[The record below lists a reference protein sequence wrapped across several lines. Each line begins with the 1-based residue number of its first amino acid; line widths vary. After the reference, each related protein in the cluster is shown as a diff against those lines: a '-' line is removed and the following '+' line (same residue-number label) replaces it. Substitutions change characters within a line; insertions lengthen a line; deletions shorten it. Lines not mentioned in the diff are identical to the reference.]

1 MNDETENDNVRTL
14 GREFKQPKEVEA
26 PTQLN
31 KFRNVRTYLES
42 VIGKQWL
49 LAYIN
54 EKGQIVYFPNEEL
67 AANDTVFL
75 AEFIKTMTFSQGM
88 VVSPEE

>member
-1 MNDETENDNVRTL
+1 MSDETENDNVRSL
-14 GREFKQPKEVEA
+14 GREFKQPEEETA

-42 VIGKQWL
+42 MIGKQWL

-54 EKGQIVYFPNEEL
+54 EKGQIVYFPNEAL

-75 AEFIKTMTFSQGM
+75 AEFIKTMTFAQGM
-88 VVSPEE
+88 MVQPAD